1 MGKDVINMLE
11 RYSFACP
18 TKMEFGPGA
27 LAKLPQVIEAL
38 HGSKVMLVTDP
49 GVVQA
54 GLLDRV
60 KAAIGT
66 EYPYVVFDRVRSDPD
81 TGIIGEIHE
90 QAQAE
95 QVDCMV
101 AIGGG
106 SPIDAAK
113 GAACLMA
120 NPGPLRAY
128 GGVDKVPQ
136 RGIPLVAIPTTA
148 GTGSEFTIFAVLSDL
163 EAEIKFTI
171 SSALIAPSVALCDPE
186 MTLTLPPRVT
196 AATGMDA
203 MTHAVESYTS
213 RIATPV
219 TDVLCLEAIRLLYR
233 YLPVAVN
240 NGSDLEARTHVLLAA
255 SLAGIVMND
264 AYLGLSHAIA
274 SPLGAH
280 FHIPHGMANAVML
293 PYVMEYNYMASP
305 VKYAKIAEAM
315 GLQTGKGLYEDAEA
329 TIAGIHK
336 MAELCHTPRTL
347 REVGAKE
354 EVLKDVARD
363 ALLSIQL
370 RFNCRS
376 ASEEQIYELVKK
388 AY

>member
-1 MGKDVINMLE
+1 MLHT
-11 RYSFACP
+11 YSFACP
-18 TKMEFGPGA
+18 TKMEFGPGV
-27 LAKLPQVIEAL
+27 LAKLPSIVESL
-38 HGSKVMLVTDP
+38 HGTKVMLVTDP
-49 GVVQA
+49 GVAQA
-54 GLLDRV
+54 GLLDKV
-60 KAAIGT
+60 KGVLDGK
-66 EYPYVVFDRVRSDPD
+66 YDCVVFDRVPSDPNTD
-81 TGIIGEIHE
+81 AIGEIYE
-90 QAQAE
+90 QAKAE
-95 QVDCMV
+95 NVDCMV

-106 SPIDAAK
+106 SAIDAAK
-113 GAACLMA
+113 GASCLVA
-120 NPGPLRAY
+120 NGGSLRAY
-128 GGVDKVPQ
+128 GGVNKVPKK
-136 RGIPLVAIPTTA
+136 GLPLVAIPTTA

-163 EAEIKFTI
+163 KDEIKFTI
-171 SSALIAPSVALCDPE
+171 SSPHIAPDIALCDPE

-203 MTHAVESYTS
+203 LTHAVESYTS

-219 TDVLCLEAIRLLYR
+219 TDVLCLEAIRLLYH

-240 NGSDLEARTHVLLAA
+240 NGSDLEARSNVLLAA

-293 PYVMEYNYMASP
+293 PHVMEYNYMAAP
-305 VKYAKIAEAM
+305 VKYGNMAAAM
-315 GLQTGKGLYEDAEA
+315 GLQTGKGLYEDARAAIE
-329 TIAGIHK
+329 GVRQV
-336 MAELCHTPRTL
+336 AELCHVPTAL

-354 EVLKDVARD
+354 EVLGQVAED

-370 RFNCRS
+370 KFNCRS
-376 ASEEQIYELVKK
+376 ANVNQILELVKK